1 VFLKVSRRLSTF
13 EVKLMVYEMKFADIG
28 EGVHEGEILEW
39 HVNVGDVVSVEQL
52 LLEVNTEKVNA
63 EITAPVAGTV
73 VSLEFKEGDVI
84 KVGQVLLTIDTE
96 SDTKSVEVKPS
107 KAEKSKDLT
116 QEKDDSLFTP
126 SAPFKRIAKNSES
139 KKSVATRVL
148 AAPAIRRRARE
159 ANIDLKQVVGTGS
172 AGRITKEDLES
183 FLSGAPTKVTTPTT
197 ATVLPQRRQIEIVP
211 GGEKRIPLKG
221 IRRSIF
227 NSMRKSK
234 DTAAHYTYFDEVD
247 MGPLRDLRNQL
258 KPLMNERGIRV
269 SYPAIVMKC
278 MIPALRKY
286 PLLNSSFD
294 EESQE
299 IIVKD
304 YFNIG
309 ISVDTDDGLLVPVV
323 KNVEQKSLWDIS
335 LEIMELADRA
345 RKGKLTLDDVT
356 GGTITMTSVGN
367 IGGIMA
373 TPIIKSPEVA
383 ILGLTKSRLK
393 PIVIEKNGGSEV
405 GIGYMMNLSLS
416 LDHRIVDGAVGARFM
431 NELIRYIEN
440 PALLWAENVVGI

>member
-1 VFLKVSRRLSTF
+1 
-13 EVKLMVYEMKFADIG
+13 MVYEMKFADIG

-39 HVNVGDVVSVEQL
+39 HVSVGDTITVEQL

-63 EITAPVAGTV
+63 EITAPVGGKV
-73 VSLEFKEGDVI
+73 VSLQFKEGDVV
-84 KVGQVLLTIDTE
+84 KVGEVLLVIDDDDE
-96 SDTKSVEVKPS
+96 QSAVSSKPKKGDS
-107 KAEKSKDLT
+107 TKDLT
-116 QEKDDSLFTP
+116 TEKDDSLFTP
-126 SAPFKRIAKNSES
+126 SAPFKRIAQ
-139 KKSVATRVL
+139 KSTETKVKSSRVL
-148 AAPAIRRRARE
+148 AAPAVRRQARE
-159 ANIDLKQVVGTGS
+159 SGIDLHMVSGS
-172 AGRITKEDLES
+172 GPAGRIRKEDLDG
-183 FLSGAPTKVTTPTT
+183 FTKGTPVAVTTSSQI
-197 ATVLPQRRQIEIVP
+197 PQRRKLDIIP

-221 IRRSIF
+221 IRRTIF

-234 DTAAHYTYFDEVD
+234 DTAAHYTYFEEVN
-247 MGPLRDLRNQL
+247 MGPMKDLRNQL

-269 SYPAIVMKC
+269 SYPALVMKC

-286 PLLNSSFD
+286 PILNSSYD
-294 EESQE
+294 EESSE
-299 IIVKD
+299 IIIKD

-323 KNVEQKSLWDIS
+323 KNVEQKSVWDIS
-335 LEIMELADRA
+335 LEIMGLAERA
-345 RKGKLTLDDVT
+345 RNGKLTLDDVS

-383 ILGLTKSRLK
+383 ILGLTKSKLK
-393 PIVIEKNGGSEV
+393 PIVVEKNGGPEL

-431 NELIRYIEN
+431 NELVRYIEN
-440 PALLWAENVVGI
+440 PALLWAEDATGI

>member
-1 VFLKVSRRLSTF
+1 
-13 EVKLMVYEMKFADIG
+13 MIYELKFADIG

-39 HVNVGDVVSVEQL
+39 HVNVGDVITVEQL

-63 EITAPVAGTV
+63 EITSPVAGKV
-73 VSLEFKEGDVI
+73 VSLEFKEGDII
-84 KVGQVLLTIDTE
+84 KVGQILITIDTAGE
-96 SDTKSVEVKPS
+96 GEPKTTIPKKEDAKETVK
-107 KAEKSKDLT
+107 
-116 QEKDDSLFTP
+116 EKDDSLFTP
-126 SAPFKRIAKNSES
+126 STPFKRIAKTSTS
-139 KKSVATRVL
+139 SKSVSKRVL
-148 AAPAIRRRARE
+148 AAPAVRRQARD
-159 ANIDLKQVVGTGS
+159 AGIDLKLVPGS
-172 AGRITKEDLES
+172 GPAGRITREDLAS
-183 FLSGAPTKVTTPTT
+183 YLSGSPKARMTTSP
-197 ATVLPQRRQIEIVP
+197 LPEKRKLDIIP
-211 GGEKRIPLKG
+211 GGETRIPLKG
-221 IRRSIF
+221 IRRTIF

-234 DTAAHYTYFDEVD
+234 DTAAHYTYFDEVN
-247 MGPLRDLRNQL
+247 MGALRDLRNQL
-258 KPLMNERGIRV
+258 KPLMEQRNIKI

-286 PLLNSSFD
+286 PILNSSFD
-294 EESQE
+294 EENQE

-309 ISVDTDDGLLVPVV
+309 ISVDTDDGLLVPVI

-335 LEIMELADRA
+335 LEILEVADRA
-345 RKGKLTLDDVT
+345 RRGKLTLDDVS
-356 GGTITMTSVGN
+356 GGTLTLTSVGN

-393 PIVIEKNGGSEV
+393 PIIVEKNGGPEV

-431 NELIRYIEN
+431 SELIRYMEN
-440 PALLWAENVVGI
+440 PALLWAENTESV

>member
-1 VFLKVSRRLSTF
+1 
-13 EVKLMVYEMKFADIG
+13 
-28 EGVHEGEILEW
+28 
-39 HVNVGDVVSVEQL
+39 
-52 LLEVNTEKVNA
+52 
-63 EITAPVAGTV
+63 
-73 VSLEFKEGDVI
+73 
-84 KVGQVLLTIDTE
+84 
-96 SDTKSVEVKPS
+96 
-107 KAEKSKDLT
+107 
-116 QEKDDSLFTP
+116 
-126 SAPFKRIAKNSES
+126 
-139 KKSVATRVL
+139 
-148 AAPAIRRRARE
+148 
-159 ANIDLKQVVGTGS
+159 LKQIVGTGT
-172 AGRITKEDLES
+172 AGKITREDLES
-183 FLSGAPTKVTTPTT
+183 YLSGSPRVIKQITTTTP
-197 ATVLPQRRQIEIVP
+197 LPQRRQIEIVP

-234 DTAAHYTYFDEVD
+234 DTAAHYTYFEEVN

-258 KPLMNERGIRV
+258 KPLMDQRNIKV
-269 SYPAIVMKC
+269 SYPALVMKC
-278 MIPALRKY
+278 MVPAIRKY
-286 PLLNSSFD
+286 PILNSAHD
-294 EESQE
+294 EETQE
-299 IIVKD
+299 IVVKD

-323 KNVEQKSLWDIS
+323 KNVEQKSLWDVS

-345 RKGKLTLDDVT
+345 RRGKLTLDDVS

-393 PIVIEKNGGSEV
+393 PIVIEKNGGPEV

-440 PALLWAENVVGI
+440 PALLWAENFEGI